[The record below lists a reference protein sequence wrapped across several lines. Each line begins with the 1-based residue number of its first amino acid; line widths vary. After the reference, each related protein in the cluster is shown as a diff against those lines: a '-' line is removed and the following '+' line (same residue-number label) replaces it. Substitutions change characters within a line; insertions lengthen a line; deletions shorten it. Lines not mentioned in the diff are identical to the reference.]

1 MEEGQK
7 IMETSRDNFFFF
19 FFGRTHFSC
28 WFTNVIKMTIVKHFK
43 TNRISFSFSSQMVF
57 TVLNGLFVGKS
68 LVLLQ
73 GIQVDIFLNSYKTCS
88 YLVWILESIILYQFA
103 IKYHRSRIFPL
114 FRLMDSLHHSC
125 SLQRIHRTENG

>member
-43 TNRISFSFSSQMVF
+43 TNRISFSSQMVF

-88 YLVWILESIILYQFA
+88 YLVQILESIILHISICNEIPQ
-103 IKYHRSRIFPL
+103 RQDFPAFFL
-114 FRLMDSLHHSC
+114 VDSLHYSH